1 MMKELGFLGAFGKEA
16 IEKIS
21 VMRELP
27 ASK

>member
-1 MMKELGFLGAFGKEA
+1 MKELGFLGDFGKEA